1 MCISVRFTSCLQL
14 QKRPKSTIIG
24 DGIAQLHGITSNTSA
39 RTVAAERSEHIV
51 PALQANG
58 CAINVSLST
67 WQQWIRRTE

>member
-1 MCISVRFTSCLQL
+1 MWLSGWFIGCLRL

-24 DGIAQLHGITSNTSA
+24 DGIAQLQGITSNTSA
-39 RTVAAERSEHIV
+39 RTVAAERSEHIA